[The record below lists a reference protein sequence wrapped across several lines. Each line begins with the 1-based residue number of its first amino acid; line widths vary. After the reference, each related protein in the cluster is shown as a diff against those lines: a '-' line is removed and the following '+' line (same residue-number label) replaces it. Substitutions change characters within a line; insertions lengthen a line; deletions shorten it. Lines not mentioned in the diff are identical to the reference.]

1 MNDPASNLA
10 PEALCATDISDQPG
24 KSGALRCP
32 HCGCIG
38 RRRTSREITPTH
50 REIYYQ
56 CSNMLCAHAWRA
68 SEHYDWGLIPSAI
81 PNPKVDL
88 PLRVPTRQEVL
99 EMLRPAGDPSQPELF
114 SPATPFQPPG

>member
-1 MNDPASNLA
+1 MAA
-10 PEALCATDISDQPG
+10 EALIPAEHTPADISDQPG

-32 HCGCIG
+32 HCGCVG

-56 CSNMLCAHAWRA
+56 CSNLFCGHAWRA
-68 SEHYDWGLIPSAI
+68 SEHYDWGLTPSAI

-99 EMLRPAGDPSQPELF
+99 EMLRPVDPAQPELF
-114 SPATPFQPPG
+114 APSTPFQPPG